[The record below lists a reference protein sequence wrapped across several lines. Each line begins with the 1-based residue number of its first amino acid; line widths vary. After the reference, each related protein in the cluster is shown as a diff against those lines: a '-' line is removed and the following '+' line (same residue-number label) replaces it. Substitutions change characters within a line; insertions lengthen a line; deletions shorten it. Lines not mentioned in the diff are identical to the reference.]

1 MMNITMDKAICIINI
16 FVNRRNKGEECI
28 SQRGGRFKHEELSG
42 PNCVLIRMDKN
53 KNKKNSFHLI
63 SYL

>member
-42 PNCVLIRMDKN
+42 PNCVLIGMESIRLRQEADG
-53 KNKKNSFHLI
+53 SCH
-63 SYL
+63 